1 MIPQG
6 TAGSGLLLESKPLR
20 PFPSEMGRFHPAAGN
35 VSLPHS
41 YGSVHGCV
49 LLPQGTGPPQG
60 TGGIL
65 QGLLPAATAY
75 PPGFGFLESCVVLWE
90 LMRSWLMEGRAL
102 QQGASASTSQPL
114 RLSYELVL

>member
-20 PFPSEMGRFHPAAGN
+20 LFPSEMGRFHPAAGN

-49 LLPQGTGPPQG
+49 RLPQGTGPPQG

-90 LMRSWLMEGRAL
+90 LMRSQLMEGRAL